1 MGKFEARMN
10 GKILPSYFLS
20 ALFLTYLV
28 VTLLGTGCIQP
39 ANASSK
45 SSFPVDT
52 APTTIVTPPETTDSS
67 LASPFNQYS
76 NYEYGFSIDY
86 PGDWQPNELNAQ
98 NPYYPERYDIV
109 EFYSPIFIRCNTDMS
124 DCVKVRS
131 EVKVEVDTTPGVE
144 LDTFFINDVVHITT
158 EDLVE
163 ITRRDATFKISGD
176 VAYRLD
182 YVTKSDTGDIKT
194 IRIYTTQNDKIY
206 IITFHAHSPVRTE
219 NIDQYQLYY
228 NDVMTMFASFKMN
241 EDNLKII

>member
-1 MGKFEARMN
+1 MN
-10 GKILPSYFLS
+10 RKILASFFLS
-20 ALFLTYLV
+20 ALFLTYIV
-28 VTLLGTGCIQP
+28 VTVLAAGCIQP
-39 ANASSK
+39 ANASSR
-45 SSFPVDT
+45 SSSPANAD
-52 APTTIVTPPETTDSS
+52 PTTIVTPDPTPDISDET
-67 LASPFNQYS
+67 LVPPFNQYS
-76 NYEYGFSIDY
+76 NYQYGFCIDY
-86 PGDWQPNELNAQ
+86 PSDWQPNELNAQ

-182 YVTKSDTGDIKT
+182 YVTKADTGDIKT
-194 IRIYTTQNDKIY
+194 IRIYTIQNDKIF